1 MTLLTTDRLNFNAD
15 LGEGAGE
22 DESILA
28 QVDSACVGCG
38 VHAGSVSITIATVS
52 RCRALGVEVGAHP
65 GYDDRANFGR
75 VEVPMSVEEIEALV
89 AFQVAGLAA
98 IGPIA
103 FVKPHGALYRR
114 CQNDRAA
121 ADALARVAKL
131 HGVGLIGQPGLEI
144 IAAAERAGVPG
155 YREGFG
161 DRLVL
166 PDGSL
171 APRHEAGSVLE
182 PERAV
187 EQAVHM
193 AESGRY
199 DTICIH
205 GDTKGAAQ
213 VATRVREA
221 LRAAGITTGPL
232 ARSG

>member
-1 MTLLTTDRLNFNAD
+1 M
-15 LGEGAGE
+15 
-22 DESILA
+22 
-28 QVDSACVGCG
+28 
-38 VHAGSVSITIATVS
+38 S

-75 VEVPMSVEEIEALV
+75 VEVPISVEEIEALV

-114 CQNDRAA
+114 CQHDQAA
-121 ADALARVAKL
+121 ADALARVAKR

-144 IAAAERAGVPG
+144 IAAAQRAGIPG
-155 YREGFG
+155 YREGFA
-161 DRLVL
+161 DRRML

-171 APRHEAGSVLE
+171 APRDQPGAVLD
-182 PERAV
+182 PRHAV
-187 EQAVHM
+187 QQALHM

-205 GDTKGAAQ
+205 GDSPGAAL
-213 VATRVREA
+213 VAAAVRRA
-221 LRAAGITTGPL
+221 LDDAGIATAPLTG
-232 ARSG
+232 SQ